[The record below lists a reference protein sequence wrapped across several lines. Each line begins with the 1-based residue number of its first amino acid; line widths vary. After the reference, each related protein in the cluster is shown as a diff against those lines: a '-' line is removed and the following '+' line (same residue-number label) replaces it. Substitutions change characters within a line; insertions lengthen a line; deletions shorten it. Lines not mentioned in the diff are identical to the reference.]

1 MTDAAAADWLQ
12 PGPETVAPGVHRI
25 PLPMPEDGLRAV
37 NVYALEDGHQVTLI
51 DGGWAVPDARA
62 ELEKALDQL
71 GYPLSGIGRILVTHA
86 HRDHYTLAVVLRREF
101 GTAIGLGAGERASI
115 AAVTGRVN
123 RFEAQIN
130 LLRRA
135 GAGILADGIE
145 GGDSRIDPLPEG
157 WEEPDDWL
165 AAGQLQ
171 VGQRSLRVLPTPGHT
186 RGHIVFADEAAGLL
200 FAGDH
205 VLPHITPSIGFE
217 PVPADSPLADYL
229 QSLAAVR
236 ALPDL
241 TLLPAHG
248 SVTASTHARIAELI
262 AHHDQRLRET
272 RAAVASVASA
282 TAAQVAAAMA
292 WTRRRRTFASLDPF
306 NQMLAVTET
315 VAHLRVLQQ
324 SGTVQADGADVII
337 YWTGS
342 PEAP

>member
-1 MTDAAAADWLQ
+1 MTGAPAADWLQ

-37 NVYALEDGHQVTLI
+37 NVYALEDGEQVTLI
-51 DGGWAVPDARA
+51 DGGWAVPEARS
-62 ELEKALDQL
+62 ELEKALDEL

-86 HRDHYTLAVVLRREF
+86 HRDHYTLAVMLRREF
-101 GTAIGLGAGERASI
+101 GMAIGLGAGERASI
-115 AAVTGRVN
+115 AAVTGHIN
-123 RFEAQIN
+123 RFEAQVS
-130 LLRRA
+130 LLHRA
-135 GAGILADGIE
+135 GAGVLADGIA
-145 GGDSRIDPLPEG
+145 GGDSGIVPVPEG

-165 AAGQLQ
+165 EAGALRAGQ
-171 VGQRSLRVLPTPGHT
+171 RTLRVLPTPGHT

-229 QSLAAVR
+229 ESLAAVR

-248 SVTASTHARIAELI
+248 FVTASTHARIAELL

-272 RAAVASVASA
+272 REALASLGPA

-292 WTRRRRTFASLDPF
+292 WTRRRRTFANLDPF

-315 VAHLRVLQQ
+315 VAHLRLLVQA
-324 SGTVQADGADVII
+324 GTVQADGADVII
-337 YWTGS
+337 YWTG
-342 PEAP
+342 PQGPP